1 MGREYVIQS
10 WVKHDPDDWRVIPD
24 ELLDHSVG
32 YSGEQVGNRLAR
44 SNGNVRTR
52 TIPGWNPDGTA
63 DIAGAAEPER
73 APRRVNPLYAIDPAF
88 KILEEYEPKV
98 TALTADLEARRIT
111 QGTFDL
117 AMKVLD
123 NKLKKAE
130 AKIHKLAE
138 PDEEEEQ
145 EEESEPVLFAEVAQ
159 SEGFTEEELKKALN
173 KRFFD

>member
-10 WVKHDPDDWRVIPD
+10 WVKHDPDDWRVSPD

-88 KILEEYEPKV
+88 KILEEYEGR
-98 TALTADLEARRIT
+98 AAAMLADLEAGKIT
-111 QGTFDL
+111 KGTYDL
-117 AMKVLD
+117 AMRVLD

-130 AKIHKLAE
+130 EKIHKLAE
-138 PDEEEEQ
+138 LDEEEQ
-145 EEESEPVLFAEVAQ
+145 EEEEAPEIFADAAHSEA
-159 SEGFTEEELKKALN
+159 FTEEELKNALN
-173 KRFFD
+173 KRFWD